1 MTLSLIAGTA
11 RRLAG
16 CLAIMHHAAK
26 GYPLSQTE
34 PTATPCEV
42 SAMREAIDRALK
54 AAKQSGKS
62 GIAATVLRDGI
73 VVALGENEVH
83 LQSDPT
89 KHAEMVAITRAAAAL
104 GTTDLSDCTIIST
117 LQPCEMC
124 LSAIR
129 FAGMPRIIF
138 AAVQANVPPKYFAFP
153 HLRIQDF
160 QNGEFQSI
168 GGVLEADVLHL
179 YANGDE

>member
-1 MTLSLIAGTA
+1 M
-11 RRLAG
+11 
-16 CLAIMHHAAK
+16 
-26 GYPLSQTE
+26 Q
-34 PTATPCEV
+34 
-42 SAMREAIDRALK
+42 EAINRALK
-54 AAKQSGKS
+54 AANESGKA

-73 VVALGENEVH
+73 VVAVGKNEVH

-104 GTTDLSDCTIIST
+104 ATTDLSDCTIIST

-129 FAGMPRIIF
+129 FAGMRRIIF
-138 AAVQANVPPKYFAFP
+138 AATQGNVPPKYFAFP
-153 HLRIQDF
+153 HLQIEVF
-160 QNGEFQSI
+160 QNGDFENL
-168 GGVLEADVLHL
+168 GGVMESTVLKF